1 MTRTSV
7 VYTVGHSTRP
17 VEDFLALLRENG
29 VRRLVDVRT
38 VPKSR
43 HNPQYHR
50 DALAPVLRAH
60 GITYRWVRELGG
72 LRRARPDSP
81 NAAWRNLSFRGYA
94 DHMQTPEFAAAVDDL
109 VRRST
114 HDDLVIMCAEAVPWR
129 CHRSLVGDA
138 LVVRGVE
145 VRDIVSAARPRR
157 HTLTSFARV
166 EGTRVWYPPTTDDP
180 AHDADGAPAP
190 PPSPGTARSSR

>member
-1 MTRTSV
+1 MH
-7 VYTVGHSTRP
+7 TVGHSTRP
-17 VEDFLALLRENG
+17 VEDFLALLRQNG

-43 HNPQYHR
+43 RNPQYHR
-50 DALAPVLRAH
+50 DALAPVLREH

-81 NAAWRNLSFRGYA
+81 NGAWRNLSFRGYA

-166 EGTRVWYPPTTDDP
+166 EGTRVWYPPGPDDP
-180 AHDADGAPAP
+180 AQDAE
-190 PPSPGTARSSR
+190 